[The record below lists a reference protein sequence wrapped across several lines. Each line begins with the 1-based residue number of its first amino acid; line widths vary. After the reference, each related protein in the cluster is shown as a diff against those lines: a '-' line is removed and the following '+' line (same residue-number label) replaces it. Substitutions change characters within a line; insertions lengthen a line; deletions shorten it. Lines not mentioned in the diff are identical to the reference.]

1 MAIPYNPY
9 DFIDGTN
16 PNVQKGRFEY
26 LSGSLKSMIQDSIDE
41 KAGSPFIVI
50 LGGERSYQNNNN
62 TLKLV
67 DRDWSGTSGYVS
79 LKMKSGFQSLF
90 FVATENN
97 DFFDD
102 YAFDR
107 S

>member
-16 PNVQKGRFEY
+16 PNVKKGRFEY

-41 KAGSPFIVI
+41 KPGSPFIVI
-50 LGGERSYQNNNN
+50 LGGDRSYQNNNN

-67 DRDWSGTSGYVS
+67 DRDWSGTSGS
-79 LKMKSGFQSLF
+79 
-90 FVATENN
+90 
-97 DFFDD
+97 
-102 YAFDR
+102 
-107 S
+107 